1 VKFSLAGKVVLIS
14 GASGG
19 IGLGLAEAC
28 VARGARVAMASRNLR
43 ACQAL
48 AKRSQARAYALD
60 VRRPASVKS
69 AVSKVL
75 KDLGGIDVLVNNAG
89 VHMFS
94 DVASMPEAALAGT
107 FDTNVFGPL
116 RMIQAVL
123 PGMRRR
129 GSGMI
134 VQIGSTLAYRSL
146 ENIGGYSASKAALQR
161 LTESLRMELAGTG
174 IRVLDISPGVV
185 KTQLRKNAWFRGK
198 APAPAETLP
207 FARSVGATAEE
218 IADAMEAGR
227 RDLMSAAWPVR
238 LAMKYLSVLAPG
250 FLDRQLAGKN

>member
-1 VKFSLAGKVVLIS
+1 MNTSLQGKVVLIS

-28 VARGARVAMASRNLR
+28 GRRGARVAMASRNLK

-48 AKRSQARAYALD
+48 AARSGANAYALD
-60 VRRPASVKS
+60 VRKPASVKL

-75 KDLGGIDVLVNNAG
+75 KDFGGIDVLVNNAG

-94 DVASMPEAALAGT
+94 DVEAMPEAALKGT

-123 PGMRRR
+123 PGMKRK
-129 GSGMI
+129 GSGLI
-134 VQIGSTLAYRSL
+134 VQIGSTLAFRSL

-161 LTESLRMELAGTG
+161 LTESLRMELMGTG
-174 IRVLDISPGVV
+174 IQVLDISPGVV
-185 KTQLRKNAWFRGK
+185 KTNLRKNAWFSGRP
-198 APAPAETLP
+198 PAPTESLP
-207 FARSVGATAEE
+207 FARSVETTAKE
-218 IADAMEAGR
+218 IVDAMEAGR
-227 RDLMSAAWPVR
+227 RDLMPAAWPVR
-238 LAMKYLSVLAPG
+238 LAMKYLSVLVPG
-250 FLDRQLAGKN
+250 YLDRKLHGKN

>member
-1 VKFSLAGKVVLIS
+1 MQFPLQNKVVLIT

-28 VARGARVAMASRNLR
+28 ARRGARVAMASRNLK
-43 ACQAL
+43 ACQEL
-48 AKRSQARAYALD
+48 ARRSKARAYALD
-60 VRRPASVKS
+60 VRKASSVKS

-75 KDLGGIDVLVNNAG
+75 KDFGGIDVLVNNAG

-94 DVASMPEAALAGT
+94 SVEEMPEAALEST
-107 FDTNVFGPL
+107 LNTNVFGPL

-123 PGMRRR
+123 PGMRKR

-161 LTESLRMELAGTG
+161 LTESLRMELMDSG
-174 IRVLDISPGVV
+174 IQVLDVSPGVV
-185 KTQLRKNAWFRGK
+185 KTRLRENAYFRGAK
-198 APAPAETLP
+198 PGPSASLP
-207 FARSVGATAEE
+207 FAASVEETTEE
-218 IADAMEAGR
+218 IANAIEAGR

-238 LAMKYLSVLAPG
+238 LAMKYVSVLFPAY
-250 FLDRQLAGKN
+250 LDSKLHGKN

>member
-1 VKFSLAGKVVLIS
+1 MRFTLQGKVVLIS

-28 VARGARVAMASRNLR
+28 ARHGARVAMASRNLK
-43 ACQAL
+43 ACRAL
-48 AKRSQARAYALD
+48 AARSGARAYPLD
-60 VRRPASVKS
+60 VTKPSSVKA
-69 AVSKVL
+69 AVSKVV
-75 KDLGGIDVLVNNAG
+75 KDFGRIDVLINNAG

-94 DVASMPEAALAGT
+94 EVETMPEAALAAT

-123 PGMRRR
+123 PGMKRH
-129 GSGMI
+129 GSGLI

-161 LTESLRMELAGTG
+161 LTESLRMELSGTG
-174 IRVLDISPGVV
+174 VRVLDISPGVV
-185 KTQLRKNAWFRGK
+185 KTALRKNAWFRGQ
-198 APAPAETLP
+198 APAPPESLP
-207 FARSVGATAEE
+207 FARSVEATAEE
-218 IADAMEAGR
+218 IVHAMESGR

-238 LAMKYLSVLAPG
+238 LAMKYLSVFIPG
-250 FLDRQLAGKN
+250 YLDKKLLGKN